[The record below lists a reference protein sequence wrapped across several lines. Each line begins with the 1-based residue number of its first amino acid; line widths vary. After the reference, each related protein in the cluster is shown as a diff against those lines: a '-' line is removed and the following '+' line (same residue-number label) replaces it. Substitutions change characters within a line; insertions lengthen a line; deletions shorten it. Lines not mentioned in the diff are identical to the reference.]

1 MHFSRVS
8 LASVVF
14 AFVEA
19 SYLNNDLSFGH
30 NERISPNMREVPNFR
45 IIGKPHAPEILSN
58 KLVLTPPAPGNERGA
73 IWSEKVLQHKHW
85 TVDID
90 FRATGPERGG
100 GNLQIWY
107 AQDGQNK
114 VGTSSIYTVGKFDG
128 LALSVDQYAGSG
140 GYIRGFLNDGSHD
153 YQNHH
158 SVDSL
163 AFGHC
168 EYSYRNL
175 GRPSRISIQ
184 QTSDNFRVTV
194 DSNLCFESKKVKL
207 PLGSSWGI
215 TAASAENP
223 DSFEVFKLVTTT
235 ESHTPD
241 SASADHEPQQS
252 HLGEIPHPGEQ
263 AGNVA
268 AENRDIPAYSG
279 INDNMVPASKF
290 RTSEEQF
297 ADLHDRMQAM
307 MKYISALNRDLVG
320 YQEIQHKWHDDLVT
334 RISKTEADV
343 NSLRILN
350 DRMDGEHK
358 EKLDTIHKEMQ
369 SQRADIH
376 QALEQHVAVLRGAVL
391 NTHHSL
397 SGALDRVGGFHWG
410 KWIGIVVG
418 SQVVTALL
426 YMVYKKRKHGSP
438 KKYL

>member
-1 MHFSRVS
+1 M
-8 LASVVF
+8 L
-14 AFVEA
+14 
-19 SYLNNDLSFGH
+19 
-30 NERISPNMREVPNFR
+30 
-45 IIGKPHAPEILSN
+45 
-58 KLVLTPPAPGNERGA
+58 
-73 IWSEKVLQHKHW
+73 
-85 TVDID
+85 
-90 FRATGPERGG
+90 
-100 GNLQIWY
+100 
-107 AQDGQNK
+107 
-114 VGTSSIYTVGKFDG
+114 
-128 LALSVDQYAGSG
+128 DQ
-140 GYIRGFLNDGSHD
+140 GFLNDGSHD

-175 GRPSRISIQ
+175 GRPSRIAIQ
-184 QTSDNFRVTV
+184 QTSDNFKVTV

-207 PLGSSWGI
+207 PLGNNWGI

-241 SASADHEPQQS
+241 SAPANHEPAQS
-252 HLGEIPHPGEQ
+252 DPNEQ
-263 AGNVA
+263 AGIA
-268 AENRDIPAYSG
+268 AEHGDIPAYSG

-307 MKYISALNRDLVG
+307 MQYIAALNKDLVG
-320 YQEIQHKWHDDLVT
+320 YQEIQHKWHNELIT
-334 RISKTEADV
+334 RIAKTEADV
-343 NSLRILN
+343 NSLRVLN

-358 EKLDTIHKEMQ
+358 DKLDTIHKDMQ
-369 SQRADIH
+369 TQKEDIH
-376 QALEQHVAVLRGAVL
+376 QALEQHVAVLRGTVL
-391 NTHHSL
+391 NGHHEL
-397 SGALDRVGGFHWG
+397 SGALDKVGGFHWG

-426 YMVYKKRKHGSP
+426 YMFYKKRKHGSP